1 MQRDVR
7 LEPLCSTTCCES
19 RWTLAK
25 CVSKYL
31 GVSGDSLC
39 GAATTGS
46 SGRGGMK
53 ESSRCKLQELGSRMR
68 NRDSLASVGGV
79 RLVLACKN
87 RQQTF
92 APSEDL
98 SR

>member
-46 SGRGGMK
+46 SGR
-53 ESSRCKLQELGSRMR
+53 
-68 NRDSLASVGGV
+68 
-79 RLVLACKN
+79 LVV
-87 RQQTF
+87 
-92 APSEDL
+92 
-98 SR
+98 